1 MVASMISEMEKA
13 DEAFLLHLSFL
24 CSICYVHFL
33 MCSINTSPIS
43 YHGQAVTGMTVTHLL
58 QH

>member
-1 MVASMISEMEKA
+1 MISEMEKA